1 MVVQIIGYG
10 IQKSYYVIIT
20 TFFNG
25 VEDFI
30 LFFILNQRQIIMNP
44 LAWSSRVLWAH
55 LINIYEKYIY
65 NLFISNWKKI
75 KTLKTSCLFK
85 MFHLKETLQRL
96 KLLAYKLFYRLI
108 EVKLER
114 DTIFNVHRITLFHST
129 PNRISKNANG

>member
-1 MVVQIIGYG
+1 MINGLVKLIVN
-10 IQKSYYVIIT
+10 VIIT

-30 LFFILNQRQIIMNP
+30 LFFLLNQRQIIMNP

-55 LINIYEKYIY
+55 LINIYENFISIY

-85 MFHLKETLQRL
+85 MFHLKETLPCL
-96 KLLAYKLFYRLI
+96 KFLAYKLFYRLI
-108 EVKLER
+108 EVNLER
-114 DTIFNVHRITLFHST
+114 DTIFNVHRITLFHSIT
-129 PNRISKNANG
+129 DKISKNENG

>member
-1 MVVQIIGYG
+1 MINGLVKLIVN
-10 IQKSYYVIIT
+10 VIIT

-30 LFFILNQRQIIMNP
+30 LFFLLNQRQIIMNP

-55 LINIYEKYIY
+55 LINIYENFISIY

-85 MFHLKETLQRL
+85 MFHLKETLPCL

-114 DTIFNVHRITLFHST
+114 DTIFNVHRITLFHSIT
-129 PNRISKNANG
+129 DKISKNTNG

>member
-108 EVKLER
+108 EVKLEK

-129 PNRISKNANG
+129 TNRISKNANG